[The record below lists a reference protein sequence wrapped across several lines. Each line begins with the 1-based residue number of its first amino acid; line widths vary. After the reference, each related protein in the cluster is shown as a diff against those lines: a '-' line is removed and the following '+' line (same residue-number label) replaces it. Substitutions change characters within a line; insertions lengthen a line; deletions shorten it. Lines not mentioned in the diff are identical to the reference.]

1 MEAAAIQRI
10 ADLAIQAQSAN
21 LFSDP
26 ASLPHALVLAEKVV
40 NLEHLRPVRDRF
52 RGTFKTRSL
61 QAFVDYVRVRVQ
73 EVRTLN
79 EELDLQEP
87 ARTTAHP
94 DSTTLFIDPEAFDAT
109 AIHNLGG
116 ITEPGH
122 CDDRSV
128 LKLVRSP
135 EWQALL
141 AFAGQK
147 HSQRDMADFLTDWRS
162 IITPL
167 FGGGGLITEAEARPL
182 QVSAAI
188 QALLNVKVDE
198 KRSQQSQLAQHG
210 AELSSFESL
219 QLSSGGVEL
228 PAGFI
233 FNLKPYEDLA
243 WRAVTVV
250 LTAYPADE
258 RNGIRMALRL
268 VGLEELNK
276 QMAVEFHEL
285 LRGQLDV
292 PGFIGTFTP

>member
-10 ADLAIQAQSAN
+10 EHLAIAAQSAN
-21 LFSDP
+21 QFHSP
-26 ASLPHALVLAEKVV
+26 SSLPHALVLGEKVV
-40 NLEHLRPVRDRF
+40 NLENLRGVRDRF
-52 RGTFKTRSL
+52 RGTFRTRSL
-61 QAFVDYVRVRVQ
+61 PAFVEYVKVRAAEIHAANEAGRDYI
-73 EVRTLN
+73 
-79 EELDLQEP
+79 DG
-87 ARTTAHP
+87 
-94 DSTTLFIDPEAFDAT
+94 TTLFIDPEAFDAT

-128 LKLVRSP
+128 LKLVQSP
-135 EWQALL
+135 EWKALL
-141 AFAGQK
+141 EVVGRK
-147 HSQRDMADFLTDWRS
+147 LSQRDMADFLTDWRA
-162 IITPL
+162 ILTPL
-167 FGGGGLITEAEARPL
+167 FGGNGLITEAQARPG

-198 KRSQQSQLAQHG
+198 KRAQQSALASHG
-210 AELSSFESL
+210 VELSSFESV

-228 PAGFI
+228 PTGFI
-233 FNLKPYEDLA
+233 FQLKPYEDLSE
-243 WRAVTVV
+243 RAITAV

>member
-10 ADLAIQAQSAN
+10 ADFAVDATRATQFA
-21 LFSDP
+21 FPSD
-26 ASLPHALVLAEKVV
+26 LPHALVLGDKVI
-40 NLEHLRPVRDRF
+40 NLESLRPVRDRF

-61 QAFVDYVRVRVQ
+61 PAFVHYVKVRCDEFGEAVIISA
-73 EVRTLN
+73 
-79 EELDLQEP
+79 DGEP
-87 ARTTAHP
+87 APGVRA

-116 ITEPGH
+116 IFAPGH

-128 LKLVRSP
+128 LKLVQSP
-135 EWQALL
+135 EWKALL
-141 AFAGQK
+141 AFAGAK

-167 FGGGGLITEAEARPL
+167 FGGGGLITEAEARPA

-198 KRSQQSQLAQHG
+198 KRAQQAALAAHG
-210 AELSSFESL
+210 VEMSSFESV

-228 PAGFI
+228 PTGFI
-233 FNLKPYEDLA
+233 FRLKPYEDLSE
-243 WRAVTVV
+243 RAVTVV

-258 RNGIRMALRL
+258 RTGIRMALRL
-268 VGLEELNK
+268 VGIEELNK
-276 QMAVEFHEL
+276 QMAMEFHEL

-292 PGFIGTFTP
+292 PGFIGTFSA

>member
-10 ADLAIQAQSAN
+10 EALAINSQDAN
-21 LFSDP
+21 KFHHRTDM
-26 ASLPHALVLAEKVV
+26 PHALLLGDKVV
-40 NLEHLRPVRDRF
+40 SLENLRPERDRF

-61 QAFVDYVRVRVQ
+61 QAFVHYVKARI
-73 EVRTLN
+73 EEIAILN
-79 EELDLQEP
+79 EKGAQNPALTIEL
-87 ARTTAHP
+87 T
-94 DSTTLFIDPEAFDAT
+94 DSTVLFIDPEAFDAT

-116 ITEPGH
+116 IEEPGH

-128 LKLVRSP
+128 LKLVKSP
-135 EWQALL
+135 EWMALL

-167 FGGGGLITEAEARPL
+167 FGGGGLITEAEARPV

-198 KRSQQSQLAQHG
+198 KRAQQSALASHG
-210 AELSSFESL
+210 VELSSFESV

-228 PAGFI
+228 PTGFI
-233 FNLKPYEDLA
+233 FQLKPYEDLA

-258 RNGIRMALRL
+258 RTGIRMALRL